1 MGGPCLTG
9 TMFGQCNEG
18 LTCRNNLCEPHGPFP
33 ACKSLCGPSL
43 AISGD
48 AYNKCMKNCT
58 GGLIPS
64 PYLATCQNVGK
75 CTKGMKKYSNDI
87 RAMQT
92 GAMVIGLILLFM
104 ALFRCLKVLAYNAN
118 KQ

>member
-1 MGGPCLTG
+1 MGGPCVK
-9 TMFGQCNEG
+9 GQCNEG
-18 LTCRNNLCEPHGPFP
+18 LTCRNNLCEPPGPFP
-33 ACKSLCGPSL
+33 APTCKSLCLPSYAEGP
-43 AISGD
+43 D
-48 AYNKCMKNCT
+48 AYNICMKNCT

-64 PYLATCQNVGK
+64 PYLAACQNVGK
-75 CTKGMKKYSNDI
+75 CGKGEKEYSNNI

-104 ALFRCLKVLAYNAN
+104 ALFRCLKVIAYNAN